1 MASTTH
7 RGRVLLTGASG
18 FIGRAAIGPLLESG
32 FEVHAVARHPLAD
45 VAQVNWRQADLLN
58 EESLR
63 DAVFSIKPTHLLH
76 FAWYAEPG
84 KYWTSTA
91 NVDWLRASLLLLRT
105 FHECGGRRAVMAGTC
120 AEYEWSSD
128 IYSEDASPR
137 RPATLYGA
145 CKNALHD
152 VFATFSRQVG
162 LSSGW
167 GRIFFPFGPH
177 EHVSRLIPSVAC
189 SLLKGR
195 VAECTSG
202 EQVRD
207 FMHVDDVA
215 AAFVALLASE
225 VQGAVNI
232 ASGAGVGVKEIVR
245 NIGEQ
250 IGRSELI
257 RLGARPMPA
266 GDPPSIVA
274 DVARLEREVGW
285 RPSRSFD
292 QALSETVDWW
302 RARERH
308 LSTA

>member
-1 MASTTH
+1 MTH

-18 FIGRAAIGPLLESG
+18 FIGRAAIKPLLDSG

-45 VAQVNWRQADLLN
+45 VAEVQWRQTDLLN
-58 EESLR
+58 EASLR
-63 DAVFSIKPTHLLH
+63 DAVLSIKPTHLLH

-91 NVDWLRASLLLLRT
+91 NFDWLRASLLLLRT
-105 FHECGGRRAVMAGTC
+105 FHECGGDRAVMAGTC
-120 AEYEWSSD
+120 AEYEWLSD
-128 IYSEDASPR
+128 VYSEDASPR

-145 CKNALHD
+145 CKNALQG
-152 VFATFSRQVG
+152 VFAAYSRQAG
-162 LSSGW
+162 LSSAW

-177 EHVSRLIPSVAC
+177 EHMSRLIPSVAC
-189 SLLKGR
+189 SLLKGQ
-195 VAECTSG
+195 VAECTPG
-202 EQVRD
+202 EQIRD

-225 VQGAVNI
+225 VQSAVNI
-232 ASGAGVGVKEIVR
+232 GSGAGVRVKEIVR
-245 NIGEQ
+245 TIGEQ
-250 IGRSELI
+250 VGRSDLI

-266 GDPPSIVA
+266 GDPSSIVA
-274 DVARLEREVGW
+274 DVGRLEREVGW

-292 QALSETVDWW
+292 QALSETVNWW

-308 LSTA
+308 LTTA